1 VRGEASPRAAIAA
14 ESLRF
19 YGRRQGRALRPG
31 RLAVF
36 RDHIDALAIRLPEG
50 QMTRL
55 DPRLLF
61 NPPRQRVWLEVGFG
75 GGEHLLGQAARHPE
89 IGFIGCE
96 PFIPGVATL
105 VARAVS
111 GGLTAR
117 LRIFANDAR
126 LLLPH
131 FADASIERTFILF
144 PDPWPKRRH
153 HRRRVVDAAMVDRL
167 AHLLSDDGELLV
179 ATDHAEYAADILA
192 FLTAHPAFLP
202 SGGGSSHRCEPPP
215 DWVAT
220 RYEGKARRAG
230 REVQYLRFFRRARL
244 EKPGLP

>member
-1 VRGEASPRAAIAA
+1 VRGEVSPPAAIAA

-31 RLAVF
+31 RLAIF
-36 RDHIDALAIRLPEG
+36 RDHFDALTIRLPEG
-50 QMTRL
+50 QMRRL

-61 NPPRQRVWLEVGFG
+61 HPPRRRVWLEVGFG
-75 GGEHLLGQAARHPE
+75 GGEHLLGQAARHPD

-96 PFIPGVATL
+96 PFINGVANL

-131 FADASIERTFILF
+131 FADASIERAFILF

-167 AHLLSDDGELLV
+167 AQLLSDGGELRI

-192 FLTAHPAFLP
+192 LLIADRAFLP
-202 SGGGSSHRCEPPP
+202 SGEGLRDRCEPPP
-215 DWVAT
+215 DWVPT
-220 RYEGKARRAG
+220 RYEAKARRAG
-230 REVQYLRFFRRARL
+230 REIQYLRFFRRARL
-244 EKPGLP
+244 ENPGFP